1 MIQIEAGKYYE
12 TVHGKVFGP
21 MIENLSKL
29 YDEEWKWTA
38 KNANGIVAPYW
49 RSNGTFGVRTHF
61 DLVKEVPAP
70 ESN

>member
-12 TVHGKVFGP
+12 ARCGEVFGP
-21 MIENLSKL
+21 MIENSSKL

-38 KNANGIVAPYW
+38 KNAQSLPAPVW
-49 RSNGTFGVRTHF
+49 RDDGTFGLRSHF

-70 ESN
+70 